1 MNSKIKLFVI
11 CFLPL
16 ALSCSVGKYKRPSQ
30 KYFHGTVN
38 LETGEKVEGRIK
50 IKPVYTR
57 FLKINPDGSK
67 SKRKIAVEQVQD
79 LKINL
84 VRYGKIEING
94 QEKLL
99 EKVAYGKVNLYA
111 FDQYYK
117 NEIRTFYYFENENGT
132 VFQLNT
138 NNYLEILSD
147 HLIGVP
153 EISDKLYYEEVS
165 YDEIVNLVRRY
176 NQKIIKN

>member
-1 MNSKIKLFVI
+1 MNSSIKLLLVI
-11 CFLPL
+11 LSSVL
-16 ALSCSVGKYKRPSQ
+16 LSCSLGKYKRPSQ
-30 KYFHGTVN
+30 KYFHGYVN
-38 LETGEKVEGRIK
+38 LETGEQVEGKIK

-57 FLKINPDGSK
+57 SLKIKPEGSK
-67 SKRKIAVEQVQD
+67 NKRKIPVSEIKD

-99 EKVAYGKVNLYA
+99 EMVAYGKVNLYA

-138 NNYLEILSD
+138 DNYLEILSD
-147 HLIGVP
+147 HLTGVD
-153 EISDKLYYEEVS
+153 EISDKLYYEEVE
-165 YDEIVNLVRRY
+165 YNQIINLVRRY
-176 NQKIIKN
+176 NQKVLTN